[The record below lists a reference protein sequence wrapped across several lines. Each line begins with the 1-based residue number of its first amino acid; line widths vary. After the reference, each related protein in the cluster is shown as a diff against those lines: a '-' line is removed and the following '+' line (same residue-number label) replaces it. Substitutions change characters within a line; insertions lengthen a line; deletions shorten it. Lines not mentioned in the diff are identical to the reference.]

1 VLEIVIPFIERL
13 LGYCKSENWEGYDP
27 FDGLNSCMFQSLPIL
42 KNSNIARIIF
52 LQLNKKSPV
61 NFRRVLGVPRGRNP
75 KGLGLFLWSY
85 AKLFRLTGNSE
96 YLEKIDSFLD
106 LIEKLKSGGYSG
118 NCWGYNFDWQSRAF
132 FLPKFTPTIVNSSFI
147 GHALLD
153 TYQLTSK
160 ERALEMAL
168 PISRFILRDL
178 NRDEDSWRI
187 CFSYSPLDNVFV
199 HNANLLG
206 SSLLIRLYKFIQEEE
221 LKEVALASL
230 AYSMDRQREDGSW
243 YYAETDYQR
252 WIDSFHT
259 GFNLQ
264 SVLYFM
270 EEGFGLEYGAAF
282 NKAVKFYADSFFLKN
297 GAPKYYNDRT
307 YPLDIHSAA
316 QALVFFSRRKGYED
330 LKQKILHWT
339 LDNMQDRRGFF
350 YYQKN
355 RFYTNKIPY
364 MRWSQAWA
372 LHALTS
378 LMMSDES

>member
-1 VLEIVIPFIERL
+1 MLEIVIPFIERL

>member
-1 VLEIVIPFIERL
+1 MLEIVIPFIERL

-330 LKQKILHWT
+330 LKQKILRWT